1 MCIWYKSYIWTAD
14 KEYNWKWSS
23 QLWSNR
29 KTILRL
35 QIFIWAFLA
44 TDMLLLERVLC
55 PWSLSR
61 WMFETFVFY
70 NFTVRTRV
78 AQLELQFCGKKLWL
92 AFGRQSN
99 IGSKP
104 CMLSAWSC
112 KTGTKRTKEKIH
124 DASSLH
130 ILASQLCNQRLGF
143 TAKAHLP
150 NTIQYFECSWW
161 SHV

>member
-23 QLWSNR
+23 QLWSNHNKSWGSR
-29 KTILRL
+29 
-35 QIFIWAFLA
+35 FFFWAFLA

-55 PWSLSR
+55 PCSLSR
-61 WMFETFVFY
+61 WMLETFVFY

-78 AQLELQFCGKKLWL
+78 AWNFNF
-92 AFGRQSN
+92 AVRNSVSFGRQSN

-112 KTGTKRTKEKIH
+112 KTGTKRTKEKIY